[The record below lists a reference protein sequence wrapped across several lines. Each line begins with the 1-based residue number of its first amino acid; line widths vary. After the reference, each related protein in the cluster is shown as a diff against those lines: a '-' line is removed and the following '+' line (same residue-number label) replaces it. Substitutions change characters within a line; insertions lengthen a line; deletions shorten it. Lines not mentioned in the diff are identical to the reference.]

1 MFAPFYLEFYLNC
14 KLSMEMKIL
23 HRFPVWL
30 SRTVEKLSKSW
41 NTRVVA
47 TTKQGRKTSKPF
59 RFQNFKERAEEL
71 GHSSLVK
78 QAAKHAEEMGLQ
90 LQLEYPNPTCI
101 KHDSVEVITGEELKA
116 ELRRCLQQKTWER

>member
-14 KLSMEMKIL
+14 TLIMEMKIL

-47 TTKQGRKTSKPF
+47 TTKQGGKTTEPF
-59 RFQNFKERAEEL
+59 RFQDFKERAEEL

-78 QAAKHAEEMGLQ
+78 QAAKYAEEMGLQ

-101 KHDSVEVITGEELKA
+101 KHDSIEVITGKKLKA
-116 ELRRCLQQKTWER
+116 ELRRCLQQKT

>member
-14 KLSMEMKIL
+14 TLSMEMKIL

-47 TTKQGRKTSKPF
+47 TTKQGGKTTEPF
-59 RFQNFKERAEEL
+59 RFQDFKERAEEL

-78 QAAKHAEEMGLQ
+78 QAAKYAEEMGLQ

-101 KHDSVEVITGEELKA
+101 KHDSVEVITGKKLKA
-116 ELRRCLQQKTWER
+116 ELRRCLQQKI